1 MKTFIFMFND
11 TLYKA
16 QGNTGSSI
24 LQSMFTTDQ
33 LSDLKFEG
41 YIEYNP
47 ECYNLYKQDLIKP

>member
-47 ECYNLYKQDLIKP
+47 E